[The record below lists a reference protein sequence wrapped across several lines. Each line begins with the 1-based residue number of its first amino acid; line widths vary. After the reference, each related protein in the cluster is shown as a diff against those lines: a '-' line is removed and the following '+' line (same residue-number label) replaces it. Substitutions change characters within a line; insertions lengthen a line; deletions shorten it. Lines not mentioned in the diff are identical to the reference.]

1 MLMKTKKLFFT
12 AAMLMAASSAMAQWR
27 IGATVGAANNK
38 LGIDTQYQYDWRYD
52 SRWGVQFGVNGQYD
66 FNDWFGVRAELDF
79 QQRGYTMRRTE
90 HLVSLINY
98 KYRDNYLTLPVMAS
112 FSFGGEKVR
121 GFLNVGV
128 YGGYWLNSHVKGSD
142 VDIDYDM
149 EVPVDASVSLDSRR
163 DQRFDFGY
171 VGGVGVEY
179 RFAEHW
185 AAQVEARYYYS
196 VVSKKKQYQASK
208 DYQYNNT
215 LSLTGGISY
224 IF

>member
-1 MLMKTKKLFFT
+1 MKTKKLLFT
-12 AAMLMAASSAMAQWR
+12 AAMLMATTSAMAQWR

-52 SRWGVQFGVNGQYD
+52 SRWGVQVGINGQYD
-66 FNDWFGVRAELDF
+66 FTDWLGVRAELGF

-90 HLVSLINY
+90 YPVGAVSY

-121 GFLNVGV
+121 GFLNAGV
-128 YGGYWLNSHVKGSD
+128 YGGYWLNSHVKGTD
-142 VDIDYDM
+142 FDTDNEEVWPIDT
-149 EVPVDASVSLDSRR
+149 SVSFDSRR

-196 VVSKKKQYQASK
+196 VVSKKKQYQATK
-208 DYQYNNT
+208 DHQYNNT